1 MEYLAR
7 RRTCHTFVWIEYLNS
22 YGATRLI
29 SLNVSTCIAAKRV
42 SQPSN
47 LYSNS
52 SSNRLRF
59 VFSIRF
65 SPSNNISPTSQK
77 SVEIRGNWDH
87 GCVQAPQIP
96 ERKRK
101 LANLPT
107 TVTFVSKK
115 FIASTVHHWPPILET
130 WPGSQLITLS
140 QDYERTLGANP
151 RHFLHVRVSPEGSC
165 VPIVSIVYL
174 REIFFLVPAPRI
186 TLLKR
191 PNFSSTK
198 RYDDLFLSLSSTKL
212 RSMPPKIQRRDVSR
226 FEKYLRELCVLIT

>member
-52 SSNRLRF
+52 SSNRLRL

-107 TVTFVSKK
+107 TVTFRKS
-115 FIASTVHHWPPILET
+115 
-130 WPGSQLITLS
+130 LS
-140 QDYERTLGANP
+140 
-151 RHFLHVRVSPEGSC
+151 
-165 VPIVSIVYL
+165 
-174 REIFFLVPAPRI
+174 PAPCIIGLQSSKRDPALNWLHYRKITNGHSGRI
-186 TLLKR
+186 R
-191 PNFSSTK
+191 AIFSTSAYPP
-198 RYDDLFLSLSSTKL
+198 RDRAFQSS
-212 RSMPPKIQRRDVSR
+212 R
-226 FEKYLRELCVLIT
+226 